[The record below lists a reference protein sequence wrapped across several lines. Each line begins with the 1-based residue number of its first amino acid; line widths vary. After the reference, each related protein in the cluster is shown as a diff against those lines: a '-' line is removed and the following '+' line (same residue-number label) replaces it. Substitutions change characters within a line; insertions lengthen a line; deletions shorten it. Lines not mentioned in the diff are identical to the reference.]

1 MTPGADTLP
10 ADPRSALFVPA
21 TRPERIGKAL
31 ASGADVVIVDLEDA
45 VAEAAKTAARDALEQ
60 ALLAAPDFRVWIRI
74 NAAAHPAHGDD
85 LALCQRLGQVRGI
98 VLPKAESAAQV
109 ERVHG
114 ETGKPVWPIIESAR
128 GLDRLKEIARA
139 AGVERLVLGGLDLGL
154 DLGLESG
161 TAAAERLLDQ
171 ARFRLLLEGRLA
183 GLPAPLDSVFPA
195 IDDLTGLAAATA
207 SARDQG
213 FAGLLC
219 IHPRQVAVVHGTL
232 APTATEI
239 DWAQR
244 VIAASQDEQ
253 GVFVVD
259 GKMIDAPV
267 IGRARRL
274 LGRLEKAA
282 PVLGGAEGPVG
293 QC

>member
-21 TRPERIGKAL
+21 TRPERIAKAL

-60 ALLAAPDFRVWIRI
+60 ALRAAPDFRVWIRI

-85 LALCQRLGQVRGI
+85 LALCQRLEQVRGV

-109 ERVHG
+109 ERVHD

-128 GLDRLKEIARA
+128 GLDRLKEIAGA
-139 AGVERLVLGGLDLGL
+139 AGVARLVLGGLDLGL

-183 GLPAPLDSVFPA
+183 GLLAPLDSVFPA
-195 IDDLTGLAAATA
+195 IDDLAGLATATA

-213 FAGLLC
+213 FGGLLC
-219 IHPRQVAVVHGTL
+219 IHPRQVAVVHDAL
-232 APTATEI
+232 VPTPTEI
-239 DWAQR
+239 DWARR
-244 VIAASQDEQ
+244 VIAASQGDL

-267 IGRARRL
+267 IGRAQRLLRRL
-274 LGRLEKAA
+274 EAA
-282 PVLGGAEGPVG
+282 SPVLGGAEGRVG